1 MDTPFPGPWKHISR
15 HPRMLYWF
23 WTPEILHDEKHLK
36 DLKRIDEKS
45 AYTMVVLSARE
56 GMDFFDRSLIPHF
69 EKAVSYAHRLGLKI
83 VLQLWPEGSN
93 STIGISPDEA
103 VSLVSEAEEKIPE
116 NGEVSLF
123 CFTNSVRMKE
133 IHTRLKSELL
143 AVYAFKKMGDG
154 KYAPGSLME
163 LTNYAICHEA
173 DEGLSIRLSV
183 PQWKGY
189 TVYAMASHYYAYGD
203 CFGDFFPRS
212 FHGLLADLAPVG
224 FDSFVLDEF
233 RNITI
238 RHQCDCFRDRLS
250 GKAFSAWVE
259 ANTGTK
265 MRELLFAMRYAPEGQ
280 ESVRI
285 RAINQYFS
293 LMRQG
298 PRRIERI
305 FSEYVRHFC
314 GENAFLGLHNTFH
327 NQLQND
333 EIWATGCNWW
343 GLPRQYAQTDENIT
357 MPVRLGISC
366 ECPEAICYDMF
377 YKEEIEPFF
386 VKAMEEAK
394 FGSRIHYHAMNDLHW
409 GQDLGQDAFLAGVNQ
424 VEKKI
429 ALLDWF
435 DGPMP
440 QMDLLIIVGMPALC
454 NWYPNIRA
462 RNRYD
467 IHGEL
472 NILERADALWKAGCR
487 CALTSSEALDQGKIR
502 MDATGF
508 FYGEHHFTALLYVYP
523 QYGTE
528 ASMDFLARAVSSP
541 LPVRIIG
548 KATHDFNGTA
558 IPLHLR
564 RMLGQST
571 LEEEADILADMHLPV
586 SKTSDPCRLENGAY
600 VFSDYASLK
609 SGIPQAF
616 SCTYGDQTY
625 TGSYIGCAALLCNEE
640 GQLER
645 FACGG
650 FSRLL
655 CNGKEILAVKE
666 AADVYWEK
674 DHPTLQLLD

>member
-1 MDTPFPGPWKHISR
+1 
-15 HPRMLYWF
+15 
-23 WTPEILHDEKHLK
+23 
-36 DLKRIDEKS
+36 
-45 AYTMVVLSARE
+45 
-56 GMDFFDRSLIPHF
+56 
-69 EKAVSYAHRLGLKI
+69 
-83 VLQLWPEGSN
+83 
-93 STIGISPDEA
+93 
-103 VSLVSEAEEKIPE
+103 
-116 NGEVSLF
+116 
-123 CFTNSVRMKE
+123 
-133 IHTRLKSELL
+133 
-143 AVYAFKKMGDG
+143 
-154 KYAPGSLME
+154 
-163 LTNYAICHEA
+163 
-173 DEGLSIRLSV
+173 
-183 PQWKGY
+183 
-189 TVYAMASHYYAYGD
+189 
-203 CFGDFFPRS
+203 
-212 FHGLLADLAPVG
+212 
-224 FDSFVLDEF
+224 
-233 RNITI
+233 
-238 RHQCDCFRDRLS
+238 
-250 GKAFSAWVE
+250 
-259 ANTGTK
+259 

-280 ESVRI
+280 ESLRI

-435 DGPMP
+435 DGPML
-440 QMDLLIIVGMPALC
+440 QMDLLIIFGMPALC

-472 NILERADALWKAGCR
+472 KLLERADALWKAGCR

-508 FYGEHHFTALLYVYP
+508 FYGEHHFTALLYLYP

-571 LEEEADILADMHLPV
+571 WRKRLTFWRTC
-586 SKTSDPCRLENGAY
+586 TSPSAKPR
-600 VFSDYASLK
+600 
-609 SGIPQAF
+609 
-616 SCTYGDQTY
+616 T
-625 TGSYIGCAALLCNEE
+625 
-640 GQLER
+640 
-645 FACGG
+645 
-650 FSRLL
+650 
-655 CNGKEILAVKE
+655 LAVWKM
-666 AADVYWEK
+666 APMFSATMR
-674 DHPTLQLLD
+674 P